1 MKKKFACKAGSPK
14 VSVANLRKIASRL
27 PPKTIVIAGGDRKED
42 LSVVKSLKGHAF
54 VKRCILV
61 GDEAAIRDAARRL
74 RMVVHPADVV
84 ATASPEETA
93 RRTIELIEQG
103 VADVILK
110 GNISTPILNRA
121 MLKIRVRDTMSLV
134 TLFESPCIA
143 NGRPLLLTDAGV
155 TTLCNFSRMTGMI
168 KNAAEVARLVLGK
181 ARPRIAL
188 LSANEKVIESLA
200 STKLEAA
207 LSKKYWEDMVVYG
220 PLSLDLATDPESVR
234 IKGVSKGDDPAM
246 AEVAG
251 QADVLVCPSLDAANI
266 LYKTL
271 MGMTRKNMAAMAG
284 ITVGVKVPYVILSR
298 ADGEANKLDSIAL
311 CCIYAERHK
320 QKQVAEERQAKAAE
334 KVSARYNVLA
344 VNPGSTSVKVALFE
358 NGTCLDS
365 RELDYPHKSRMQ
377 GAEFDAEIA
386 KYIGLVEDFMRPHAA
401 VKLDAVVGRGGFL
414 YRSKRRVESGVYQ
427 VATVEK
433 GKAVIE
439 EDILRGIHDHAEMD
453 HASNLGIP
461 IAAKLAV
468 EYGIPAF
475 TVDPVVADDF
485 DLLAQFSGYA
495 PIVRRSTAH
504 VLSVRA
510 LAARAAEAL
519 GRPLEEISLVV
530 AHMGGGITIAAVRN
544 GKIVDDS
551 IALLGGG
558 PFTPQRAGA
567 LPTKELVDLCYGGKF
582 TKEELFVELTKRG
595 GLVSYLNESRVEKIE
610 ERIAKG
616 DTQAQLVLEAMA
628 YQIAKE
634 IGAMYVA
641 AGHDVEAIVLSGGVA
656 RSELVVGFIK
666 QRIGHL
672 APIHVYTETVEMSAM
687 AAGACKALSGQIA
700 PKRYRLV
707 L

>member
-1 MKKKFACKAGSPK
+1 MKKTRVRQARRPE
-14 VSVANLRKIASRL
+14 VSVAALRKIASKL
-27 PPKTIVIAGGDRKED
+27 APKTVVIAGGDRKED
-42 LSVVKSLKGHAF
+42 LAVARSLHGHAF

-61 GDEAAIRDAARRL
+61 GDEAAIREAAKRL
-74 RMVVHPADVV
+74 RMVVRVADIV
-84 ATASPEETA
+84 ATANQEETA
-93 RRTIELIEQG
+93 RRTIELVEEG

-134 TLFESPCIA
+134 TMFQSPCIA

-155 TTLCNFSRMTGMI
+155 TTFCNFSRMTGMI

-200 STKLEAA
+200 STKLAAA
-207 LSKKYWEDMVVYG
+207 LTQKYWEDMTVYG
-220 PLSLDLATDPESVR
+220 PLSFDLATDPESVR

-246 AEVAG
+246 TEVAG

-271 MGMTRKNMAAMAG
+271 MGMTQHGMAAMAG
-284 ITVGVKVPYVILSR
+284 ITVGVKVPYIILSR

-311 CCIYAERHK
+311 CCIYADRYK
-320 QKQVAEERQAKAAE
+320 QKQVAEARQAKTAGKAA
-334 KVSARYNVLA
+334 ARYNILT
-344 VNPGSTSVKVALFE
+344 VNPGSTSVKVALFANE
-358 NGTCLDS
+358 TCLES
-365 RELDYPHKSRMQ
+365 RELDYPHKSRMR

-386 KYIGLVEDFMRPHAA
+386 KYIGLVEDFMKPHAA

-414 YRSKRRVESGVYQ
+414 HRGKRRVESGVYQ
-427 VATVEK
+427 VATVK
-433 GKAVIE
+433 RGKVVVE
-439 EDILRGIHDHAEMD
+439 QDILRGIHDHAEMD

-461 IAAKLAV
+461 IAARLAV
-468 EYGIPAF
+468 EYRIPAF

-510 LAARAAEAL
+510 LAARAADAL

-530 AHMGGGITIAAVRN
+530 AHMGGGITVAAVRN
-544 GKIVDDS
+544 GKIVDNS

-567 LPTKELVDLCYGGKF
+567 LPTKELVDLCYSGKF
-582 TKEELFVELTKRG
+582 AKEELIVELTKRG
-595 GLVSYLNESRVEKIE
+595 GLVSYVNESRVEKIE
-610 ERIAKG
+610 ERLAKG
-616 DTQAQLVLEAMA
+616 DTQAHLALKAMA
-628 YQIAKE
+628 YQIGKE

-641 AGHDVEAIVLSGGVA
+641 AGNDVEAIVLSGGVA

-672 APIHVYTETVEMSAM
+672 APILIYTENLEMAAM
-687 AAGACKALSGQIA
+687 AAGARKVLSGQLA
-700 PKRYRLV
+700 PKRYSLV

>member
-1 MKKKFACKAGSPK
+1 MKKTSVRPAHPPK
-14 VSVANLRKIASRL
+14 VSIASLRKIASKL
-27 PPKTIVIAGGDRKED
+27 PPKTVVIAGGDRKED
-42 LSVVKSLKGHAF
+42 LAVVQSLHGHSF

-61 GDEAAIRDAARRL
+61 GDEAAIREAARRL
-74 RMVVHPADVV
+74 RLVVHPADIV
-84 ATASPEETA
+84 ATSSQEETA

-134 TLFESPCIA
+134 TLFQSPCIA

-168 KNAAEVARLVLGK
+168 QNAAEVARLVLGK

-220 PLSLDLATDPESVR
+220 PLSFDLATDPESVR

-271 MGMTRKNMAAMAG
+271 MGMTQHGMAAMAG
-284 ITVGVKVPYVILSR
+284 ITVGVKVPYIILSR

-311 CCIYAERHK
+311 CCIYAERYK
-320 QKQVAEERQAKAAE
+320 QQQVVEARQAKVAQKAE
-334 KVSARYNVLA
+334 TRYNILT

-358 NGTCLDS
+358 NGTCLDI
-365 RELDYPHKSRMQ
+365 RELDYPHKSRMR
-377 GAEFDAEIA
+377 GAAFDAEIA
-386 KYIGLVEDFMRPHAA
+386 KYIGLVEEFMKPHAA

-414 YRSKRRVESGVYQ
+414 YRGKRRVESGVYQ
-427 VATVEK
+427 VATAKK
-433 GKAVIE
+433 GKVVVE
-439 EDILRGIHDHAEMD
+439 QDILRGIHDHAEMD

-461 IAAKLAV
+461 IAAQLAV
-468 EYGIPAF
+468 DYGIPAF

-495 PIVRRSTAH
+495 PITRRSTAH

-510 LAARAAEAL
+510 LAARAADAL

-530 AHMGGGITIAAVRN
+530 AHMGGGITVAAVRN

-567 LPTKELVDLCYGGKF
+567 LPTKELVDLCYGGQF

-610 ERIAKG
+610 ERLAKG
-616 DTQAQLVLEAMA
+616 DTQAHLVLKAMA
-628 YQIAKE
+628 YQIGKE

-641 AGHDVEAIVLSGGVA
+641 AGNDVEAIVLSGGVA

-672 APIHVYTETVEMSAM
+672 APILIFTENVEMAAM
-687 AAGACKALSGQIA
+687 AAGACKVLSGQIA
-700 PKRYRLV
+700 AKRYSLV

>member
-1 MKKKFACKAGSPK
+1 MKKNNARTGGPST
-14 VSVANLRKIASRL
+14 VSIANLQKIASRL
-27 PPKTIVIAGGDRKED
+27 PPKTVVIAGGDRKED
-42 LSVVKSLKGHAF
+42 LSVVKSLQGHAF

-61 GDEAAIRDAARRL
+61 GDEAAIREAAKRL
-74 RMVVHPADVV
+74 RLVVHPADVV

-93 RRTIELIEQG
+93 RRTIELIEAG

-134 TLFESPCIA
+134 TLFQSPCIA

-155 TTLCNFSRMTGMI
+155 TTFCNFSRMTGMI
-168 KNAAEVARLVLGK
+168 QNAAEVARLVLGK

-207 LSKKYWEDMVVYG
+207 LSRKYWEDMVVYG
-220 PLSLDLATDPESVR
+220 PLSFDLATDPESVR

-246 AEVAG
+246 KEVAG

-271 MGMTRKNMAAMAG
+271 MSMTQHGMAAMAG
-284 ITVGVKVPYVILSR
+284 ITVGVKVPYIILSR
-298 ADGEANKLDSIAL
+298 ADGEANKLDSVAL
-311 CCIYAERHK
+311 CCIYAERYK
-320 QKQVAEERQAKAAE
+320 QRQVVEARQAKVAQKTE
-334 KVSARYNVLA
+334 TRYNTLT

-358 NGTCLDS
+358 SGTCLDS
-365 RELDYPHKSRMQ
+365 RELDYPHKSRMR
-377 GAEFDAEIA
+377 GAAFDAEIA
-386 KYIGLVEDFMRPHAA
+386 KYIRLVEEFMKPHAA
-401 VKLDAVVGRGGFL
+401 IKLDAVVGRGGFL
-414 YRSKRRVESGVYQ
+414 YRGKRRVESGVYQ
-427 VATVEK
+427 VATVKK
-433 GKAVIE
+433 GKVAVE
-439 EDILRGIHDHAEMD
+439 QDILRGIHDHAEMD

-461 IAAKLAV
+461 IAARLAMD
-468 EYGIPAF
+468 YGIPAF

-495 PIVRRSTAH
+495 PITRRSTAH

-530 AHMGGGITIAAVRN
+530 AHMGGGITVAAVRN
-544 GKIVDDS
+544 GKIVDNS

-567 LPTKELVDLCYGGKF
+567 LPTKELVDLCYGGQF

-610 ERIAKG
+610 ERLAKG
-616 DTQAQLVLEAMA
+616 DTQAHLVLKAMA
-628 YQIAKE
+628 YQIGKE

-672 APIHVYTETVEMSAM
+672 APILIYTENMEMAAM
-687 AAGACKALSGQIA
+687 AAGACKVLSGQIE
-700 PKRYRLV
+700 PKRYSLV

>member
-1 MKKKFACKAGSPK
+1 MKKNNARKGGQSK
-14 VSVANLRKIASRL
+14 VTVATLQKIASRL
-27 PPKTIVIAGGDRKED
+27 PPKTVVIAGGDRKED
-42 LSVVKSLKGHAF
+42 LSVVKSLQGHAF

-61 GDEAAIRDAARRL
+61 GDEAAIREAAKRL

-84 ATASPEETA
+84 ATASPEDTA
-93 RRTIELIEQG
+93 RRTIELIEAG

-134 TLFESPCIA
+134 TLFQSPCIA

-155 TTLCNFSRMTGMI
+155 TTFCNFSRMTGMI

-220 PLSLDLATDPESVR
+220 PLSFDLATDPESVR

-246 AEVAG
+246 KEVAG

-271 MGMTRKNMAAMAG
+271 MSMTQHGMAAMAG
-284 ITVGVKVPYVILSR
+284 ITVGVRVPYIILSR

-311 CCIYAERHK
+311 CCIYAERYK
-320 QKQVAEERQAKAAE
+320 QRQVVEARQAKVAQKTE
-334 KVSARYNVLA
+334 TRYNILT

-365 RELDYPHKSRMQ
+365 RELDYPHKSRMK

-386 KYIGLVEDFMRPHAA
+386 KYIGLVEDFMKPHAA
-401 VKLDAVVGRGGFL
+401 IKLDAVVGRGGFL

-427 VATVEK
+427 VATVKK
-433 GKAVIE
+433 GKVAVE
-439 EDILRGIHDHAEMD
+439 QDILRGIHDYAEMD

-461 IAAKLAV
+461 IAARLAV
-468 EYGIPAF
+468 DYGIPAF

-495 PIVRRSTAH
+495 PITRRSTAH

-510 LAARAAEAL
+510 LAAKAAEAL

-530 AHMGGGITIAAVRN
+530 AHMGGGITVAAVRN
-544 GKIVDDS
+544 GKIVDNS

-567 LPTKELVDLCYGGKF
+567 LPTKELVDLCYGGQF

-610 ERIAKG
+610 ERLAKG
-616 DTQAQLVLEAMA
+616 DTQAHLVLKAMA
-628 YQIAKE
+628 YQIGKE

-641 AGHDVEAIVLSGGVA
+641 AGNDVEAIVLSGGVA

-672 APIHVYTETVEMSAM
+672 APILIYTENMEMAAM
-687 AAGACKALSGQIA
+687 AAGACKVLSGQLA
-700 PKRYRLV
+700 PKRYSLV

>member
-1 MKKKFACKAGSPK
+1 MKKNNARPAGSPE
-14 VSVANLRKIASRL
+14 VSVASLQSIASRL
-27 PPKTIVIAGGDRKED
+27 SPKTVVIAGGDRKED
-42 LSVVKSLKGHAF
+42 LSVVKSLRGHAF

-61 GDEAAIRDAARRL
+61 GDEAGIRDAARRL
-74 RMVVHPADVV
+74 RLALVPADIV
-84 ATASPEETA
+84 ATTSQEETA

-103 VADVILK
+103 VADIILK
-110 GNISTPILNRA
+110 GNISTPVLNRA

-134 TLFESPCIA
+134 TLFEAPCIA

-181 ARPRIAL
+181 ARPRVAL

-220 PLSLDLATDPESVR
+220 PLSFDLATDPESVR
-234 IKGVSKGDDPAM
+234 IKGVSKGDDPAL

-251 QADVLVCPSLDAANI
+251 QADILVCPSLDAANI

-271 MGMTRKNMAAMAG
+271 MSMTRNGMAAMAG
-284 ITVGVKVPYVILSR
+284 VTVGVKVPYIILSR

-311 CCIYAERHK
+311 CCIYAERYR
-320 QKQVAEERQAKAAE
+320 QQQVAVAGRARAREETAA
-334 KVSARYNVLA
+334 RFNILT

-358 NGTCLDS
+358 NGSCRES
-365 RELDYPHKSRMQ
+365 RELDYPHKSRLT
-377 GAEFDAEIA
+377 GTAFDAEIA
-386 KYIGLVEDFMRPHAA
+386 KYIGLVEDFMRSHAA

-414 YRSKRRVESGVYQ
+414 YRAKRRVESGVYQ
-427 VATVEK
+427 VATVK
-433 GKAVIE
+433 RGKVTVEA
-439 EDILRGIHDHAEMD
+439 DILRGIHDHAEMD

-461 IAAKLAV
+461 IAARLAV
-468 EYGIPAF
+468 DYGIPAF

-495 PIVRRSTAH
+495 PITRRSTAH

-510 LAARAAEAL
+510 LAARAADAL

-567 LPTKELVDLCYGGKF
+567 LPTKELVDLCYSGKF
-582 TKEELFVELTKRG
+582 AKEELFVELTKRG

-616 DTQAQLVLEAMA
+616 DTQAQLILEAMA

-672 APIHVYTETVEMSAM
+672 APIHIYTENMEMAAM
-687 AAGACKALSGQIA
+687 AAGACKVLSGQIA
-700 PKRYRLV
+700 PKRYSLV

>member
-1 MKKKFACKAGSPK
+1 MKKTSVRPARPPK
-14 VSVANLRKIASRL
+14 VSIASLRKIASKL
-27 PPKTIVIAGGDRKED
+27 PPKTVVIAGGDRKED
-42 LSVVKSLKGHAF
+42 LAVVQSLQGHSF

-74 RMVVHPADVV
+74 RLVVHPADIV
-84 ATASPEETA
+84 ATSSQEETA
-93 RRTIELIEQG
+93 RRTIELIEEG

-134 TLFESPCIA
+134 TLFQSPCIA

-168 KNAAEVARLVLGK
+168 QNAAEVARLVLGK

-200 STKLEAA
+200 STKLAAA
-207 LSKKYWEDMVVYG
+207 LSKKYWEDMAVYG
-220 PLSLDLATDPESVR
+220 PLSFDLATDPESVR

-271 MGMTRKNMAAMAG
+271 MSMTQHGMAAMAG
-284 ITVGVKVPYVILSR
+284 ITVGVKVPYIILSR

-311 CCIYAERHK
+311 CCIYAERYK
-320 QKQVAEERQAKAAE
+320 QQQVAEARQAKVAQKTE
-334 KVSARYNVLA
+334 TRYNILT

-358 NGTCLDS
+358 NGTCLDI
-365 RELDYPHKSRMQ
+365 RELDYPHKSRMR
-377 GAEFDAEIA
+377 GAAFDAEIA
-386 KYIGLVEDFMRPHAA
+386 KYIGLVEEFMKPHAA

-414 YRSKRRVESGVYQ
+414 YRGKRRVESGVYQ
-427 VATVEK
+427 VATVKK
-433 GKAVIE
+433 GKVVVE
-439 EDILRGIHDHAEMD
+439 QDILRGIHDHAEMD

-461 IAAKLAV
+461 IAARLAV
-468 EYGIPAF
+468 DYGIPAF

-495 PIVRRSTAH
+495 PIPRRSTAH

-510 LAARAAEAL
+510 LAARAADAL

-530 AHMGGGITIAAVRN
+530 AHMGGGITVAAVRN

-567 LPTKELVDLCYGGKF
+567 LPTKELVDLCYGGQF

-610 ERIAKG
+610 ERLAKG
-616 DTQAQLVLEAMA
+616 DTQAHLVLKAMA
-628 YQIAKE
+628 YQIGKE

-641 AGHDVEAIVLSGGVA
+641 AGNDVEAIVLSGGVA

-672 APIHVYTETVEMSAM
+672 APILIFTENVEMAAM
-687 AAGACKALSGQIA
+687 AAGACKVLSGQIA
-700 PKRYRLV
+700 PKRYSLV

>member
-1 MKKKFACKAGSPK
+1 MKNTRVRPTRPPK
-14 VSVANLRKIASRL
+14 VSIASLRKIASKL
-27 PPKTIVIAGGDRKED
+27 PPKTVVIAGGDRKED
-42 LSVVKSLKGHAF
+42 LAVVQSLQGHVF

-61 GDEAAIRDAARRL
+61 GDEAAIREAARRL
-74 RMVVHPADVV
+74 RLVVHPADIV
-84 ATASPEETA
+84 ATSSQEETA
-93 RRTIELIEQG
+93 RRTIELIEEG

-110 GNISTPILNRA
+110 GNISTPVLNRA

-134 TLFESPCIA
+134 TMFQSPCIA

-155 TTLCNFSRMTGMI
+155 TTFCNFSRMTGMI
-168 KNAAEVARLVLGK
+168 QNAAEVARLVLGK
-181 ARPRIAL
+181 DRPRIAL

-200 STKLEAA
+200 STKLAAA
-207 LSKKYWEDMVVYG
+207 LSRKYWEDMVVYG
-220 PLSLDLATDPESVR
+220 PLSFDLATDPESVR

-246 AEVAG
+246 KEVAG

-271 MGMTRKNMAAMAG
+271 MGMTQHGMAAMAG
-284 ITVGVKVPYVILSR
+284 ITVGVKVPYIILSR

-311 CCIYAERHK
+311 CCIYAERCK
-320 QKQVAEERQAKAAE
+320 QQQVVEARQAKVAQKTE
-334 KVSARYNVLA
+334 TRYNVLT
-344 VNPGSTSVKVALFE
+344 VNPGSTSVKVALFA
-358 NGTCLDS
+358 NGTCLDI
-365 RELDYPHKSRMQ
+365 RELDYPHKSRMR
-377 GAEFDAEIA
+377 GAAFDAEIA
-386 KYIGLVEDFMRPHAA
+386 KYIRLVEEFMKPHAA

-414 YRSKRRVESGVYQ
+414 YRGKRRVESGVYQ
-427 VATVEK
+427 VATVKK
-433 GKAVIE
+433 GKVVVE
-439 EDILRGIHDHAEMD
+439 KDILRGIHDHAEMD

-461 IAAKLAV
+461 IAARLAV
-468 EYGIPAF
+468 DYGIPAF

-495 PIVRRSTAH
+495 PIARRSTAH

-530 AHMGGGITIAAVRN
+530 AHMGGGITVAAVRN
-544 GKIVDDS
+544 GKIVDNS

-567 LPTKELVDLCYGGKF
+567 LPTKELVDLCYGGQF

-610 ERIAKG
+610 ERLAKG
-616 DTQAQLVLEAMA
+616 DTQAHLVLKAMA
-628 YQIAKE
+628 YQIGKE

-641 AGHDVEAIVLSGGVA
+641 AGNDVEAIVLSGGVA

-672 APIHVYTETVEMSAM
+672 APILIYTENMEMAAM
-687 AAGACKALSGQIA
+687 AAGACKVLSGQIA
-700 PKRYRLV
+700 PKRYSLV